1 LTLQL
6 APDVPR
12 GRCEIVQ
19 LAIPAHK
26 GTGAIAPHAAGTTEY
41 VHLAQGSLE
50 VRVGNRD
57 YELKAGDSIGFQAD
71 VRHAYTNAGSSR
83 ALLYVVIEH
92 TN

>member
-1 LTLQL
+1 
-6 APDVPR
+6 
-12 GRCEIVQ
+12 
-19 LAIPAHK
+19 
-26 GTGAIAPHAAGTTEY
+26 
-41 VHLAQGSLE
+41 